1 MRSDV
6 SSSGPVPL
14 GLSNYVARSFE
25 AETIQLLRRRE
36 WVLLLGP
43 RQHGKTSALIRINAQ
58 LKADGF
64 RSAIV
69 DLQAMPA
76 ELSFPDMLGWFAA
89 SVAKGLKVDPP
100 RLDGRSDSLEDWLAA
115 VCAPGP
121 PIVVLI
127 DEAASIRDEATR
139 NAFFGQIR
147 AFKSQAASDPDC
159 VAGLLTFA
167 FSGTFR
173 PETLV
178 DDKNSPFNVCQ
189 RVESEDLDEAG
200 VMTLASAVLGED
212 TPPQIAQMIFAR
224 IGGQPEL
231 AQRLLA
237 LASSAGPENAIDRI
251 EGQLSEWETHSND
264 HLDAVFRIVFRE
276 PGLKAIATAL
286 VASGELQIDP
296 ANPDFRYA
304 VVTGL
309 CRKSGNRLRFRSAL
323 VEAVARE
330 SPQLHPEDAAV
341 RNAHFFPLGPNG
353 FSFVADP
360 IYSEIAT
367 SSYDGA
373 IKCMRSG
380 AYRLALAGLG
390 VCIEAV
396 LIDFMLRQPA
406 GTVAAAISAAPA
418 GTGPGFN
425 QFESQ
430 IDPESWRLVNL
441 LKVGRL
447 LRAGQNVE
455 LPETLR
461 EFRNLVHPKLIKGSY
476 KTEEQTYPEAVTAIG
491 LAGIVFRD
499 FA

>member
-1 MRSDV
+1 M

-14 GLSNYVARSFE
+14 GLSTYVPRNFE
-25 AETIQLLRRRE
+25 IEALNLLRRSD

-76 ELSFPDMLGWFAA
+76 GLSFPDMLGWFAA
-89 SVAKGLKVDPP
+89 SVAKGLKVDSASSAA
-100 RLDGRSDSLEDWLAA
+100 GSNSLEDWLAPIC
-115 VCAPGP
+115 VPGP

-127 DEAASIRDEATR
+127 DEAASIRDEESR

-159 VAGLLTFA
+159 VAALLTFA
-167 FSGTFR
+167 FAGTFR

-178 DDKNSPFNVCQ
+178 DEKNSPFNVCH
-189 RVESEDLDEAG
+189 RLESEDLDEVG
-200 VMTLASAVLGED
+200 VSTLASAVLGED
-212 TPPQIAQMIFAR
+212 VPPQIAQMIFDR

-251 EGQLSEWETHSND
+251 EGQLSEWEIHSND
-264 HLDAVFRIVFRE
+264 HLDAVFRVVLRE

-286 VASGELQIDP
+286 VMAGDLQIDP
-296 ANPDFRYA
+296 ANSDFRYA
-304 VVTGL
+304 VVAGL
-309 CRKSGNRLRFRSAL
+309 CKKSGGRLRFRSAL
-323 VEAVARE
+323 VEAVARA
-330 SPQLHPEDAAV
+330 SPQLHPEEAAV
-341 RNAHFFPLGPNG
+341 RNAHFFPMGPGG
-353 FSFVADP
+353 FAFMRDAV
-360 IYSEIAT
+360 YSEIAS

-396 LIDFMLRQPA
+396 LIDFMLRQPI
-406 GTVAAAISAAPA
+406 GSVAAAIAASPA
-418 GTGPGFN
+418 AARPNFDRHET
-425 QFESQ
+425 QA
-430 IDPESWRLVNL
+430 DPESWRLVNL

-447 LRAGQNVE
+447 VRAGQNVE

-461 EFRNLVHPKLIKGSY
+461 EFRNLVHPKLIKASY

-499 FA
+499 FV